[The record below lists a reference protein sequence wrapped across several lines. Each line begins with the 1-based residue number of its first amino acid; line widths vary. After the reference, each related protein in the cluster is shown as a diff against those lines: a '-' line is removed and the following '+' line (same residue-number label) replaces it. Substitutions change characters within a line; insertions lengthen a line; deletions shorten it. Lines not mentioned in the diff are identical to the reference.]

1 MYSLHLH
8 LPRRFLRVQ
17 CSTCPGYLSWLPILA
32 YPGSILTIYP
42 DNTSEENP
50 RRMSRLNVTVPSVE
64 FTMSQTVAFT
74 PQYPQPFTL
83 QEAMNLELDSLV
95 AGKSASAME
104 LEGC

>member
-1 MYSLHLH
+1 M
-8 LPRRFLRVQ
+8 
-17 CSTCPGYLSWLPILA
+17 CSVLLVLAIYPGYLSWLPILA
-32 YPGSILTIYP
+32 TYPGLSWLILAIYP